1 MQVLQ
6 GAQAL
11 LQAPAQCEGRGG
23 PGAAQVREEIVVALE
38 GLRDVPA
45 REETPLI
52 YHLDVAAMY
61 PNIILTNRCKQSP
74 HVLPS
79 ATSSACAVSAHQPG
93 PPSRMSSLLC
103 GGADQNP
110 QLELSCTPARTDRGI
125 TPGSHVSRG

>member
-1 MQVLQ
+1 MRL
-6 GAQAL
+6 
-11 LQAPAQCEGRGG
+11 G

-74 HVLPS
+74 PVSPSAITGACAETQCQRTMEPSDDASAACSVEAQIKLPS
-79 ATSSACAVSAHQPG
+79 
-93 PPSRMSSLLC
+93 L
-103 GGADQNP
+103 N
-110 QLELSCTPARTDRGI
+110 
-125 TPGSHVSRG
+125 